1 MKRAVII
8 AKGDVQRVGY
18 RDMVERIARKLKL
31 TGFVENLKPYD
42 VKIVAEGEEEILNEF
57 VTQTR
62 IEKHPIVPVSVE
74 EIEVEFGTA
83 TGEFE
88 YFEIKRGDP
97 QEELGERMDAAGAL
111 LYRSVELGRES
122 VELGRESVGLGKES
136 VSIGNKMLGKQDQML
151 EKQDEHTNILIE
163 KMDAHTN
170 ILTDLR
176 DQTQQN
182 FEILD
187 VKYGSISENMERL
200 IEEIKNERKESRE
213 SMKGLTDAILKLA
226 ISKK

>member
-1 MKRAVII
+1 
-8 AKGDVQRVGY
+8 
-18 RDMVERIARKLKL
+18 
-31 TGFVENLKPYD
+31 
-42 VKIVAEGEEEILNEF
+42 
-57 VTQTR
+57 
-62 IEKHPIVPVSVE
+62 
-74 EIEVEFGTA
+74 
-83 TGEFE
+83 
-88 YFEIKRGDP
+88 
-97 QEELGERMDAAGAL
+97 
-111 LYRSVELGRES
+111 
-122 VELGRESVGLGKES
+122 
-136 VSIGNKMLGKQDQML
+136 ML

-163 KMDAHTN
+163 KMDTHTN

-200 IEEIKNERKESRE
+200 IEEIKNERRESRE